1 MTPLNPP
8 TIWPVPEQFRTI
20 YSHAAQIPSTARTVY
35 ISGQIGIAPDGALG
49 ADFAAQ
55 CHRAMDNVEAVLV
68 AAGMTTANV
77 VKLTYFL
84 TRSAD
89 LPELG
94 SIRRQRWASATPPA
108 VTVLVVAGLARP
120 EYLIE
125 IEAVATAS

>member
-1 MTPLNPP
+1 MKTLNPT
-8 TIWPVPEQFRTI
+8 TIWPVPDQFRTI
-20 YSHAAQIPSTARTVY
+20 YSHAAENPSTARTLY
-35 ISGQIGIAPDGALG
+35 ISGQVGVAPDGTFA
-49 ADFAAQ
+49 ADFAGQ
-55 CHRAMDNVEAVLV
+55 CNRAMDNVEAVLV